1 MRPAPSRST
10 KLFYGLGAVAFGVK
24 DNGFSFFLLLYYNQ
38 VLGLPAEWVG
48 LGLMAALV
56 LDSVVDPVVG
66 HFSDHLHSRW
76 GRRHPFMYA
85 AALPVAISYAL
96 LWMPPAG
103 LSHGALF
110 AWMFVLSLLVRTCI
124 TFYEVPSTA
133 LVAELTDRYDER
145 TEIVGLRFFFG
156 WWGGLTMAVLAYTI
170 FLQPDATH
178 AVGVLNA
185 DGYRRY
191 GITSAAIMAAAIL
204 ASSLGTHSYIPHLK
218 QPPVHRTAGV
228 RGWFA
233 ELGESLRNHN
243 FLVVFGANVFFAMA
257 TGLTAAL
264 NIYFNTYFWQ
274 LTSDQISLLAL
285 GNFVSAGLALWLA
298 PKVSARIGKKPA
310 ALSITLAAIVGIPLP
325 IILRLLGILPA
336 APTATL
342 LTFLV
347 LFGIVGVTLVIMA
360 GIVAVSMVADVV
372 EESELSTGRR
382 SEGLFFAANLF
393 VQKAVSGI
401 GIFASTMLLRAIDFP
416 ADAKPGAVD
425 PEVVRRLGLVYVPV
439 VVAILFTGLWFLSRY
454 RLSRIAHEENL
465 RRLAA
470 RES

>member
-1 MRPAPSRST
+1 MRPAPGRST

-103 LSHGALF
+103 LSHEALF
-110 AWMFVLSLLVRTCI
+110 AWMFVLSLVVRTCI

-145 TEIVGLRFFFG
+145 TQIVGLRFFFG
-156 WWGGLTMAVLAYTI
+156 WWGGLTIAILAYAV
-170 FLQPDATH
+170 FLQPDAAH
-178 AVGVLNA
+178 PVGQLNPN
-185 DGYRRY
+185 GYRTY
-191 GITSAAIMAAAIL
+191 GVVASVIMFVAIL
-204 ASSLGTHSYIPHLK
+204 ASALGTHSYIPHLK
-218 QPPVHRTAGV
+218 QPPATRTQGI

-233 ELGESLRNHN
+233 ELRESLRNHN
-243 FLVVFGANVFFAMA
+243 FLMVFGANVFSAMA
-257 TGLTAAL
+257 GGLTAAL

-274 LTSDQISLLAL
+274 LTSNQISVLAL
-285 GNFVSAGLALWLA
+285 GNFLSAALALALA
-298 PKVSARIGKKPA
+298 PRVSARMGKKPA
-310 ALSITLAAIVGIPLP
+310 AIAISFAAIVMGPLP
-325 IILRLLGILPA
+325 IVLRLLGLLPHD
-336 APTATL
+336 PGATL
-342 LTFLV
+342 LLLLFLFNTF
-347 LFGIVGVTLVIMA
+347 IVTLIIMSS
-360 GIVAVSMVADVV
+360 IVAASMIADIV

-401 GIFASTMLLRAIDFP
+401 GIFASTLLLRAIDFP
-416 ADAKPGAVD
+416 ADAKPGEVD
-425 PEVVRRLGLVYVPV
+425 PEIVRRLGLVFAPILVGLYL
-439 VVAILFTGLWFLSRY
+439 VALAFLAQYRISREG
-454 RLSRIAHEENL
+454 HEENL

-470 RES
+470 RGS